1 MPDWVARVIR
11 TAVQVGLGTLLW
23 AVIKVV
29 FLRDVTPEQDLA
41 IQALLVALGTV
52 LVAGVQGSLETNGTI
67 PTLLKPA
74 NAKTAKV
81 AKPGG

>member
-1 MPDWVARVIR
+1 VPDWVARMLR
-11 TAVQVGLGTLLW
+11 TAVQVGLGTLAW

-52 LVAGVQGSLETNGTI
+52 AVSALQNAAEQAGTI
-67 PTLLKPA
+67 PTILKPA
-74 NAKTAKV
+74 NAKTARV
-81 AKPGG
+81 AKPG